1 MIQSFADETT
11 VDLFRERNTRHA
23 RRIPRDLWRQAQRK
37 LKARDVAARL
47 QDLKVPAGNRLERL
61 KGRRA
66 GQYSMRISDQYPR
79 YVSLGGWPCLRSP
92 RRRLSLE
99 I

>member
-11 VDLFRERNTRHA
+11 VDLFRERNARHA

-37 LKARDVAARL
+37 LKALDVAARL

-66 GQYSMRISDQYPR
+66 GQYSMRISDQYR
-79 YVSLGGWPCLRSP
+79 VTFRWEGGHAYEVRV
-92 RRRLSLE
+92 E
-99 I
+99 DYH